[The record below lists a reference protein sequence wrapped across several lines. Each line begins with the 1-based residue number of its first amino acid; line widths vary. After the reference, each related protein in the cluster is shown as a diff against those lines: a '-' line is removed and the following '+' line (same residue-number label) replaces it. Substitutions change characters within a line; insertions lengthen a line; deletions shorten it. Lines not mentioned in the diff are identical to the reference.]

1 MDKENKGPLQGQ
13 NESMNESPWIIETTD
28 ADFDRDV
35 IERSRELPVVVD
47 FWATWCG
54 PCRTLGPTLEA
65 LAAEAGGTFL
75 LVKAEVESNA
85 SAAGRFRVDSI
96 PAVFAL
102 RDGRMVDH
110 FIGAMNEAQLRE
122 WLARIQPGDAERLRS
137 DAAKVAGSDPPAAEA
152 KLREA
157 MALEPRESA
166 AKIALA
172 RLLLAQDRLTES
184 EQLLAELAERGFLEP
199 EAEHLQ
205 SEIAVRLGAV
215 EAGPVDECRARL
227 AESPDDHDAKWK
239 LAQALAGQRRYEESL
254 ELCLKLVQF
263 DRHRLGEPARQLM
276 VRLFQIL
283 GPDHELVSTYRRQ
296 LSSALY

>member
-1 MDKENKGPLQGQ
+1 MKT
-13 NESMNESPWIIETTD
+13 MNASPWIIETTD

-35 IERSRELPVVVD
+35 LERSRELPVVVD

-54 PCRTLGPTLEA
+54 PCRTLGPTLET
-65 LAAEAGGTFL
+65 LAAEADGRFL
-75 LVKAEVESNA
+75 LVKAEVETNS

-102 RDGRMVDH
+102 RDGRVVDH

-122 WLARIQPGDAERLRS
+122 WLARIQPSDAERLRAE
-137 DAAKVAGSDPPAAEA
+137 AAKVAATDPPAAEA

-172 RLLLAQDRLTES
+172 RLLLAQDRLAES

-199 EAEHLQ
+199 EAEHVQ

-215 EAGPVDECRARL
+215 EAGPIDDCKARL
-227 AESPDDHDAKWK
+227 AKSPDDYEAQWK
-239 LAQALAGQRRYEESL
+239 LAQALAGQRQYEESL
-254 ELCLKLVQF
+254 EMCLKLVQF
-263 DRHRLGEPARQLM
+263 DRRGMGEPARQLM
-276 VRLFQIL
+276 VRLFQIM
-283 GPDHELVSTYRRQ
+283 GPDHELVSTYRRR

>member
-1 MDKENKGPLQGQ
+1 
-13 NESMNESPWIIETTD
+13 MNASPWIIETTD
-28 ADFDRDV
+28 AGFDRDV

-65 LAAEAGGTFL
+65 LAVEADGKFL
-75 LVKAEVESNA
+75 LVKAEVETNG

-110 FIGAMNEAQLRE
+110 FIGAMSEAQLRE
-122 WLARIQPGDAERLRS
+122 WLARIQPSAAERLRAE
-137 DAAKVAGSDPPAAEA
+137 AANVAAADPSAAEA
-152 KLREA
+152 MLREA

-172 RLLLAQDRLTES
+172 QLLLAQDRLTES
-184 EQLLAELAERGFLEP
+184 EQLLGELAERGYLEP
-199 EAEHLQ
+199 EAERVQ
-205 SEIAVRLGAV
+205 SEIAVRLGAI
-215 EAGPVDECRARL
+215 EAGPIDECRARI
-227 AESPDDHDAKWK
+227 AESPDDFEAQWK
-239 LAQALAGQRRYEESL
+239 LARALAGQRQYEESL
-254 ELCLKLVQF
+254 ERCLKLVQF
-263 DRHRLGEPARQLM
+263 DRRHLGEPARQLM
-276 VRLFQIL
+276 VQLFQIL
-283 GPDHELVSTYRRQ
+283 GPDNELVSTYRRQ